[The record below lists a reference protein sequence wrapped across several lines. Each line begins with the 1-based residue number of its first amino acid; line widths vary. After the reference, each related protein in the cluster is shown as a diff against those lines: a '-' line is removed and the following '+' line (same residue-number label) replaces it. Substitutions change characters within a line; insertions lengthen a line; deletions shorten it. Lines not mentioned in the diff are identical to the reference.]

1 MIRSEVRKTIKDSL
15 GKIKDIPEFSLEASS
30 DLSHGD
36 YASNIAFLAANKLK
50 KNPLEIAGD
59 LKSKILKS
67 KSKIFEKIE
76 VAKPGFLNF
85 FLKEEYLQ
93 DQVVKI
99 LKEKG
104 KYGNLRIG
112 RNKKVQIE
120 FISANPTGPL
130 TIGNARGGFTG
141 DVLGN
146 VLKKAGFKTEK
157 AYYIND
163 YGMQVLTLGHSVL
176 KDDQAKYK
184 GDYIDQ
190 LNKQIKEKDPYS
202 EQDAR
207 YTAACYKAGEKAARI
222 IIDRIIKKTVLGM
235 GIKFDE
241 WISETWLHKTSRVAK
256 ALSLLKKKNLVYEK
270 EKAQWFKSSQ
280 FGDQRDRVI
289 IKQDGWKTYLAG
301 DAGLHYYKFT
311 EKKFTKVINI
321 WGADHY
327 GDVPGLQ
334 AAVEALGHKGKLDI
348 LLQQFVTLF
357 KDGKELKMSKRAG
370 VYVTMDQLLATVGL
384 DAARFFF
391 LQKSRDTH
399 LNFDIN
405 LAKEQSAKNP
415 VYYVQY
421 AYARICSILRKTK
434 KQNGYNLKLLK
445 HKSEISLIKQ
455 LLRLSEIVEDT
466 SNDYQVQRLPQY
478 ALDLA
483 ASFHQFYRD
492 CKVISKNKDLT
503 KARVALIT
511 ATKIVL
517 KNTLDLIGVSSP
529 EKM

>member
-146 VLKKAGFKTEK
+146 VLEKAGFKTEK

-190 LNKQIKEKDPYS
+190 LNKQ
-202 EQDAR
+202 
-207 YTAACYKAGEKAARI
+207 
-222 IIDRIIKKTVLGM
+222 
-235 GIKFDE
+235 
-241 WISETWLHKTSRVAK
+241 
-256 ALSLLKKKNLVYEK
+256 
-270 EKAQWFKSSQ
+270 
-280 FGDQRDRVI
+280 
-289 IKQDGWKTYLAG
+289 
-301 DAGLHYYKFT
+301 
-311 EKKFTKVINI
+311 
-321 WGADHY
+321 
-327 GDVPGLQ
+327 
-334 AAVEALGHKGKLDI
+334 
-348 LLQQFVTLF
+348 
-357 KDGKELKMSKRAG
+357 
-370 VYVTMDQLLATVGL
+370 
-384 DAARFFF
+384 
-391 LQKSRDTH
+391 
-399 LNFDIN
+399 
-405 LAKEQSAKNP
+405 
-415 VYYVQY
+415 
-421 AYARICSILRKTK
+421 
-434 KQNGYNLKLLK
+434 
-445 HKSEISLIKQ
+445 
-455 LLRLSEIVEDT
+455 
-466 SNDYQVQRLPQY
+466 
-478 ALDLA
+478 
-483 ASFHQFYRD
+483 
-492 CKVISKNKDLT
+492 
-503 KARVALIT
+503 
-511 ATKIVL
+511 
-517 KNTLDLIGVSSP
+517 
-529 EKM
+529 